1 VPLSILGYACRS
13 GANCRTCRTDPAWRA
28 SAALARGLDPAA
40 IETCP
45 DGVTLATAPEPPR
58 PRPMPPPEDVPADF
72 TVEQEQRRT
81 RAGGCCG
88 QPSRP

>member
-1 VPLSILGYACRS
+1 VPLSVLGYACRS

-58 PRPMPPPEDVPADF
+58 PRPMPPPEPVPDGI
-72 TVEQEQRRT
+72 TPERVRVTLRR
-81 RAGGCCG
+81 GCCD
-88 QPSRP
+88 PPRE

>member
-13 GANCRTCRTDPAWRA
+13 GAHCRTCRTDPAWRA
-28 SAALARGLDPAA
+28 AAALAHGLDPAA

-58 PRPMPPPEDVPADF
+58 PRAMPPPELVDPAHDVA
-72 TVEQEQRRT
+72 TERHRLRT
-81 RAGGCCG
+81 GCCD
-88 QPSRP
+88 RPRE